1 MNLKRLFP
9 LVAYL
14 GLCGVVQAQSV
25 YKWTDAS
32 GQVHYSQQKPGDA
45 PGVQA
50 LEIAPP
56 PPPQPANPDADAEIA
71 RIKAL
76 SEQMARE
83 RQAAAQARQEQAMRD
98 LELQNKALE
107 NTLLNQQIQQQQTPP
122 ANDRDSIII
131 GYPPFYPHPPYPPD
145 PPPCQPWLACH
156 KSKPPPLPGLLPL
169 PKPMPMPRPPEP
181 LAKPNPPFKPAPAGV
196 APGIPGGFRGR

>member
-1 MNLKRLFP
+1 MNLKRLIP
-9 LVAYL
+9 LLAAYM
-14 GLCGVVQAQSV
+14 GLSGVVQAQQV

-56 PPPQPANPDADAEIA
+56 PPAQPSNPDADAEIA

-76 SEQMARE
+76 SEHMARE
-83 RQAAAQARQEQAMRD
+83 RQAAEQARQDQAIRD

-107 NTLLNQQIQQQQTPP
+107 NTLLNQQIQQQQQPP
-122 ANDRDSIII
+122 PTNDRDSVII
-131 GYPPFYPHPPYPPD
+131 GYPPFYPDPPYPPGPPD
-145 PPPCQPWLACH
+145 PPPCRPWPACH
-156 KSKPPPLPGLLPL
+156 KSRPAPLPGLLPL
-169 PKPMPMPRPPEP
+169 PTPMPMPRPPEP
-181 LAKPNPPFKPAPAGV
+181 LVKPHPPFKPAPD
-196 APGIPGGFRGR
+196 IQGGFRGR